1 MTTITAENTINELR
15 LISAQHGLPEE
26 VVSDEGPQF
35 VSTEFAEFMNKN
47 GIKHTLVPP
56 YHPQSNGAAERSVR
70 VVKEALVKQV
80 LEGNKSKSMKHRL
93 ADFLLRYRTTPHST
107 TGAAP
112 AELLMRRR
120 LRTKPDLAQVVESK
134 QNKQKEYKDLKC
146 HKERLFSENDIVRVR
161 NTQANSNTE
170 RWILGKVVKV
180 CGPRTYLVRTGHK
193 TRYVHADH
201 LIRAYDKVPNETSK
215 VDICVPELCEQSSLI
230 EDVSPFSNSVPQP
243 PVIVTD
249 EKVEPSLNKES
260 VNTSSPVVL
269 RRSQRIRKPVDRLTL

>member
-1 MTTITAENTINELR
+1 
-15 LISAQHGLPEE
+15 
-26 VVSDEGPQF
+26 
-35 VSTEFAEFMNKN
+35 
-47 GIKHTLVPP
+47 
-56 YHPQSNGAAERSVR
+56 
-70 VVKEALVKQV
+70 
-80 LEGNKSKSMKHRL
+80 
-93 ADFLLRYRTTPHST
+93 
-107 TGAAP
+107 
-112 AELLMRRR
+112 
-120 LRTKPDLAQVVESK
+120 
-134 QNKQKEYKDLKC
+134 LKC

-161 NTQANSNTE
+161 NTQANSNNE

-180 CGPRTYLVRTGHK
+180 CGPRTYLVRTRHK

-230 EDVSPFSNSVPQP
+230 EDVSPVSNSVPQP

-249 EKVEPSLNKES
+249 EKVEPSLNQEI